1 PSVLAA
7 DVNQPEEGS
16 MVTTLAEILPHAAE
30 CHGDGIALIVEDRE
44 FSFRDLDSMS
54 NQVANGLAASGVRP
68 GAGVSLLGANSWE
81 WLASYYGIVKTGAV
95 ANPLNSMLTP
105 DEVRYAVTD

>member
-68 GAGVSLLGANSWE
+68 GDRVSLLGANSWE
-81 WLASYYGIVKTGAV
+81 WLLPLLRVGKTGPTAHRATRSFV
-95 ANPLNSMLTP
+95 
-105 DEVRYAVTD
+105 